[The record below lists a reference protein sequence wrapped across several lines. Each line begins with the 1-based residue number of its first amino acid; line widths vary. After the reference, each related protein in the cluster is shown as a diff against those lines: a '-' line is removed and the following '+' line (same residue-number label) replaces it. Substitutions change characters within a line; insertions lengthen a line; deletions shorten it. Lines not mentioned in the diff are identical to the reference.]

1 MIIQDLYLSL
11 YRNEENKERG
21 NMDKYQCQTIGL
33 IKNSLKHLGLLH
45 TKKQFDLGNDTVLG
59 IYKVR
64 LKAHK
69 KKLQNSCT
77 LNTK

>member
-33 IKNSLKHLGLLH
+33 IKNSLKHSRVSYIP
-45 TKKQFDLGNDTVLG
+45 K
-59 IYKVR
+59 
-64 LKAHK
+64 
-69 KKLQNSCT
+69 NS
-77 LNTK
+77 LI